1 MTGFASAD
9 GFNPLFVP
17 GAVAVVGAS
26 ASGDGVANRFLR
38 NLRALEFPGA
48 VFVVHP
54 KAESIEGYTAYPTL
68 SALPQPV
75 DYAYISVAAERT
87 PELFAGAQGKVRFA
101 QVISS
106 GFGEVGNHDLQ
117 ERLVQACR
125 AAGTR
130 LLGPNCIGTHSVAG
144 RISFHAKPVGFR
156 PGSVGV
162 ISQSGGLSTDV
173 LTRGRMRG
181 LRFHSVVSVGNSA
194 DIGPVDLLDFMLDAP
209 DISVIGLYLEDIA
222 EGRAFF
228 ELLRRAQAR
237 KPVVI
242 LKGGRTSAG
251 QRASMSHTGA
261 LMGDDRI
268 WDALSRQTGA
278 VLVDNLDR
286 FVNALLVFQSAR
298 PRGDRATRNV
308 ALFGNGGG
316 TSVLAADA
324 FSRAGF
330 DVPALAPDAIA
341 ALEALQLPPGTSIAN
356 PIDAPGTTLRQ
367 ESGRIGVDILKSV
380 LRDPEIDLIVTHINM
395 SVMLGYRDPEIVPN
409 LVRGAVALKRATA
422 HPAHFALVLRSG
434 GEADVEQPRAQL
446 RELAQDLGIA
456 VFDEL
461 EETASAFASM
471 ATHERFACSRAEGAG
486 HGD

>member
-1 MTGFASAD
+1 MTAA
-9 GFNPLFVP
+9 FNALFMP
-17 GAVAVVGAS
+17 RAVAVVGAS
-26 ASGDGVANRFLR
+26 ATADTVANRFLR
-38 NLRALEFPGA
+38 NLRALDFPGE

-54 KAESIEGYTAYPTL
+54 KAESIEGYTAYPAL

-87 PELFAGAQGKVRFA
+87 PDLFAGAHGKVAFA

-106 GFGEVGNHDLQ
+106 GFGEVGNQGLQ
-117 ERLVQACR
+117 DRLVQACHDV
-125 AAGTR
+125 GTR

-144 RISFHAKPVGFR
+144 RISFHAKPVGFL

-194 DIGPVDLLDFMLDAP
+194 DIGPVDLLEHMLATP
-209 DISVIGLYLEDIA
+209 EISVIGLYLEDIV

-228 ELLRRAQAR
+228 DALRRAEGR

-268 WDALSRQTGA
+268 WEALSRQTGA

-298 PRGDRATRNV
+298 PRTDRPTRNV

-330 DVPALAPDAIA
+330 DVPALAPLAIA

-367 ESGRIGVDILKSV
+367 ESGRIGVDILKAV
-380 LRDPEIDLIVTHINM
+380 LQDPAIDLIVTHINM

-409 LVRGAVALKRATA
+409 LVRGAVELKRAIA

-434 GEADVEQPRAQL
+434 GEAEVEQSRAQL

-461 EETASAFASM
+461 EDTANAFAAM
-471 ATHERFACSRAEGAG
+471 AAHERFACSRALGAG
-486 HGD
+486 HAD